1 MKPELFAANLKAAR
15 IRRGHSQSSFSI
27 ASRFPQS
34 HISDFETGRRTP
46 TLKNLFRLRAALG
59 APWEE
64 LLGKPK

>member
-1 MKPELFAANLKAAR
+1 MKTFAENLKAAR
-15 IRRGHSQSSFSI
+15 VRRRHLQSSFAI

-46 TLKNLFRLRAALG
+46 TLKNLFRLQAALG
-59 APWEE
+59 CPWEE